1 MFLNL
6 FALQHSSINN
16 SLTKDGESF
25 ASEDVLPLIGQLKVF
40 INNLDLPQAQL
51 AANFSNGKFAP
62 ICRYLSFTCKL
73 CSAHL

>member
-1 MFLNL
+1 MFYTMFLNL

-25 ASEDVLPLIGQLKVF
+25 AGEDVLPLIGQLKVF

-51 AANFSNGKFAP
+51 TANFSTGN
-62 ICRYLSFTCKL
+62 L
-73 CSAHL
+73 HLFVDI